1 MANTAAVKKPPT
13 ELCATKTN
21 VAPAE
26 TNEVTYTPRIDL
38 FETPEEIVLQCDMP
52 GVKAENVDLRFERGT
67 LTLHGKVTPRPQPAT
82 YFGVEY
88 GIGDFHRSF
97 SIPVEIDATK
107 LAAETKL
114 GVLTV
119 HLPKHERVKSQ
130 KVTVK
135 AG

>member
-1 MANTAAVKKPPT
+1 MTHTVLAKQSPT
-13 ELCATKTN
+13 NLSTTN
-21 VAPAE
+21 VAPAAMSG
-26 TNEVTYTPRIDL
+26 VAYTPRVDL
-38 FETPEEIVLQCDMP
+38 FETNEEIVLQCDIP
-52 GVKAENVDLRFERGT
+52 GVKAEDIDLRFERGT
-67 LTLHGKVTPRPQPAT
+67 LTVHGKVSARPQPDK
-82 YFGVEY
+82 YVGVEY

>member
-1 MANTAAVKKPPT
+1 MANSTEAKKPPT
-13 ELCATKTN
+13 EMCATKTD
-21 VAPAE
+21 VAPAT
-26 TNEVTYTPRIDL
+26 TNGVTYTPRVDL
-38 FETPEEIVLQCDMP
+38 FETNEEVVLQCDMP
-52 GVKAENVDLRFERGT
+52 GVKAEDVDLRFERGT
-67 LTLHGKVTPRPQPAT
+67 LTLHGKVTPRPQPAE
-82 YFGVEY
+82 YIGAEY
-88 GIGDFHRSF
+88 GIGDFHRTF

-107 LAAETKL
+107 LSAETKL